1 MTLTLAF
8 GDTGVDVRTTALL
21 TRLLESTHRRHRDTR
36 PRKSTVSVDIAPPD
50 RSPER
55 ALRDVQ
61 RAIAAQV
68 AAGSGLRAV
77 QAVVVERAG
86 RALAFVGRAGTGKS
100 TLAAHLLAGGWRL
113 VSDDVVFVD
122 DRLGLAI
129 SNQTLMTFGSST
141 IPFLPAGM
149 RTAIE
154 QSQWFVDERG
164 ELRFYEVDPA
174 DSFGAQV
181 WSAQAVLDAV
191 VVVDDAGSPANVD
204 SLAFDA
210 LELFALDGD
219 AVRLRDFEGLRIGIV
234 RNDRSRSTAQSIER
248 WFDADAR
255 H

>member
-1 MTLTLAF
+1 MRNA
-8 GDTGVDVRTTALL
+8 
-21 TRLLESTHRRHRDTR
+21 
-36 PRKSTVSVDIAPPD
+36 
-50 RSPER
+50 
-55 ALRDVQ
+55 Q
-61 RAIAAQV
+61 RAIAAEV

-77 QAVVVERAG
+77 QAVVVERGG
-86 RALAFVGRAGTGKS
+86 RALAFVGRAGAGKS

-113 VSDDVVFVD
+113 VSDDVVFID
-122 DRLGLAI
+122 DRRGLAI

-174 DSFGAQV
+174 DLFGAQV
-181 WSAQAVLDAV
+181 WSAQAVLDAI
-191 VVVDDAGSPANVD
+191 VVVDDAGNPANVD

-219 AVRLRDFEGLRIGIV
+219 AVRLGDFEGLRIGVV
-234 RNDRSRSTAQSIER
+234 RNDRSRSTAESIER
-248 WFDADAR
+248 WFDASAR
-255 H
+255 P